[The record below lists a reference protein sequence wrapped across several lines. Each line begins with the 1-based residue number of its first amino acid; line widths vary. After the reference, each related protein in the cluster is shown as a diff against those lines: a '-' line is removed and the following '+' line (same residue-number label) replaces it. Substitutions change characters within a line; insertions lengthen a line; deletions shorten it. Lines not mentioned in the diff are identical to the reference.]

1 MKDAYNKDLNLGDVV
16 VYLRKRSYSGS
27 SYPKLGVIIKLTKA
41 QATIQP
47 LKECKDSYII
57 DEPSETKSTPFEK
70 LIKVGKGSGLE

>member
-1 MKDAYNKDLNLGDVV
+1 MKDAYNKDLNLGDVI

-57 DEPSETKSTPFEK
+57 DDSSEIKSTPFEK

>member
-16 VYLRKRSYSGS
+16 VYLRKRSYAGS
-27 SYPKLGVIIKLTKA
+27 SYPKLGVIIRFNNT

-47 LKECKDSYII
+47 LKPCKDSYII
-57 DEPSETKSTPFEK
+57 DESSETKSTPFEK